1 MVLTLKGTA
10 KPVYEYEFAL
20 PAVTI
25 CGSGFHMSN
34 VEKKN
39 ADDFVDWWKA
49 KNMFDTETHS
59 SGLHYILSF
68 SD

>member
-1 MVLTLKGTA
+1 MVFTLKGTA
-10 KPVYEYEFAL
+10 QPVYEYEVAL

-25 CGSGFHMSN
+25 CGSGFLMSN

-39 ADDFVDWWKA
+39 ADDFVDWWKD
-49 KNMFDTETHS
+49 KNMFDAETHS
-59 SGLHYILSF
+59 SCPPYILSF